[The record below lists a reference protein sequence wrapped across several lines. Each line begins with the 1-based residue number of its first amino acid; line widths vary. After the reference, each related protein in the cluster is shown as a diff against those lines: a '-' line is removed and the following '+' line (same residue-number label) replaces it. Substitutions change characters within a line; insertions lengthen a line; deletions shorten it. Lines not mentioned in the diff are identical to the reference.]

1 MYSWVSSILLIVLI
15 VDIDNNRGRVSMS
28 HTAANLCQSITSYL
42 FEKILTRRS
51 QYSNGAG
58 AGAGSGAVLDFL
70 LGEHILSL
78 CWL

>member
-1 MYSWVSSILLIVLI
+1 MYSWVSSILLIV
-15 VDIDNNRGRVSMS
+15 DIDNNGGRVSMS

-58 AGAGSGAVLDFL
+58 AGSGAVLDFL

>member
-1 MYSWVSSILLIVLI
+1 
-15 VDIDNNRGRVSMS
+15 MS

-42 FEKILTRRS
+42 FENILTRRS